1 MQALHPWYGEL
12 TFPVGWSAQPTLHE
26 HAERERLTFTR
37 TVEKSKQ
44 MVWVKNEAGKE
55 FAMCCYLKNNVCNFI
70 VEKPDRKKK
79 GRLSSAL
86 SRHAHLFSSCGCV
99 ALPLNSRKKG
109 IRCVRCTERDTKD
122 LQRDEALRLDLMV
135 RGEDLNRRED
145 NLRLQQRE
153 LDEIKRTHEKA
164 QTQLF
169 INVAT
174 SCQRSTRTRRFVN
187 PAAEKKR
194 QRIVSPVACTRA
206 MSAVIAASG
215 VDISMLQVE
224 YTGKDVGT
232 GGQTTGVKAGRVE
245 FGTSG
250 MTIPVVVKQYDLDNT
265 SSVVALKQELA
276 ALTSMKKSRSV
287 VKLIGMCAEGLVLE
301 PLPLD
306 LRDLF
311 QASHKRNDRDYQVHY
326 LLESRPIS
334 TGVNA
339 RKFIVKVCLLL

>member
-1 MQALHPWYGEL
+1 
-12 TFPVGWSAQPTLHE
+12 
-26 HAERERLTFTR
+26 
-37 TVEKSKQ
+37 
-44 MVWVKNEAGKE
+44 
-55 FAMCCYLKNNVCNFI
+55 
-70 VEKPDRKKK
+70 
-79 GRLSSAL
+79 
-86 SRHAHLFSSCGCV
+86 
-99 ALPLNSRKKG
+99 
-109 IRCVRCTERDTKD
+109 
-122 LQRDEALRLDLMV
+122 MV

-194 QRIVSPVACTRA
+194 QRIVSPVACTWA

-245 FGTSG
+245 FGSSG